1 MGVRPGSRRGIAV
14 RGPLE
19 THAAGFAAHLSE
31 LGYQRGSIQR
41 HLRMMRRLSQWMEE
55 RGLAPGELTA
65 EAVAPFAEIMRASGS
80 GRMSVCGLASA
91 LSFLRGQGVMPAVV
105 PRWSGHAGLLEDYR
119 VHLARERGLA
129 AGTVDNKLR
138 VAREFLDEA
147 GGGAGELRE
156 LTAARML
163 EILTLLARRR
173 TGHGSAVTTASF
185 ARTLLRFLFVTGRV
199 ATDLAPAIPRVSSA
213 GASGSARG
221 RLPQGTVAGLLRG
234 CDRSREAGLRDY
246 AILLLLARPG
256 LRAGEIAAIGFDD
269 IGWADGTLLVHG
281 KGGRRD
287 LLPLPWDA
295 GEAIARYLRCRPP
308 VPGCRAVFIT
318 ARVPRHAIGRGTVGA
333 LVGYACGRAG
343 AARCGPHRLR
353 HALASDLLA
362 AGAPLTEIAAV
373 LRHDDLDS
381 TAIYA
386 TAGESALTALARPWP
401 ARESPW

>member
-1 MGVRPGSRRGIAV
+1 MGVRPGVRQGIAV

-19 THAAGFAAHLSE
+19 THAAGLAAHLAE
-31 LGYQRGSIQR
+31 LEYQRGSIQR
-41 HLRMMRRLSQWMEE
+41 HLRMMGRLSQWMEE
-55 RGLAPGELTA
+55 RGLVPGELTD
-65 EAVAPFAEIMRASGS
+65 EAVAPFAEMMRAAGS
-80 GRMSVCGLASA
+80 SRMSVCGLASA
-91 LSFLRGQGVMPAVV
+91 LSFLRGQGVIPAVAL
-105 PRWSGHAGLLEDYR
+105 RWSGHAELLEDYR

-129 AGTVDNKLR
+129 AGTVENKLR

-173 TGHGSAVTTASF
+173 AGYGSAVTTASF
-185 ARTLLRFLFVTGRV
+185 VRALLRFLFATGRV
-199 ATDLAPAIPRVSSA
+199 AADLAPAIPRVSSA

-221 RLPQGTVAGLLRG
+221 RLPPGTVARLLQG

-246 AILLLLARPG
+246 AILLLLARLG
-256 LRAGEIAAIGFDD
+256 LRSGEIAAIDFGD

-287 LLPLPWDA
+287 ILPLPGDV
-295 GEAIARYLRCRPP
+295 GEAIARYLCSRPP

-333 LVGYACGRAG
+333 LVGYACGRAHVG
-343 AARCGPHRLR
+343 RCGPHRLR

-386 TAGESALTALARPWP
+386 TAGESVLTALALPWP